1 MEEVSEFGV
10 AGIGRRII
18 IVKECGCK
26 SHYSKAVLTSDAK
39 PVGVREITRKI
50 VPIGIPGG

>member
-18 IVKECGCK
+18 IVKEWGRRE
-26 SHYSKAVLTSDAK
+26 
-39 PVGVREITRKI
+39 VGVRTSHRNSRNPTA
-50 VPIGIPGG
+50 PINY